1 MPARRRKPGR
11 PRLAPVVAKIDFVL
25 PVPLRRKIDAVAK
38 ARRVKR
44 GAAVRHLIERGL
56 RR

>member
-1 MPARRRKPGR
+1 MTARRKPGR
-11 PRLAPVVAKIDFVL
+11 PRLAPQVTKIDFVL

-38 ARRVKR
+38 ARQMKR

-56 RR
+56 GR